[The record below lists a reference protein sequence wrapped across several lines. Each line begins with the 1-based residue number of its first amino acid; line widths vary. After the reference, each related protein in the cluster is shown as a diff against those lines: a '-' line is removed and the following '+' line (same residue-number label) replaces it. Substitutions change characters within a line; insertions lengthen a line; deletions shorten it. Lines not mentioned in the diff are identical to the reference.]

1 MVKVI
6 LVIWNGLV
14 NNGGC
19 VLKYGFWRVVVMVD
33 SKRKSKY
40 MIVVICVLEYLEF
53 GFCFYRDL
61 MIGFMDGREWIRGY
75 LGLDWGYE
83 DGGMVWIG
91 YGGFC
96 CKMYIGLY
104 FNIICSVF
112 NVYVLIIFNCYFICI
127 LILFVFV

>member
-6 LVIWNGLV
+6 LVIWIGLV
-14 NNGGC
+14 NNGGR

-112 NVYVLIIFNCYFICI
+112 NVYVLIIFNCYFICK